1 MSTKRVPISVL
12 DLVPVSR
19 GMTAGEAIAA
29 AVDTARAAEAAGFS
43 RYWIAEHHNTASVA
57 SAATTLLMGRL
68 LDATETIRVGSGGI
82 MLPNHAPLKVAEE
95 IGTLEAMHPGRIDLG
110 LGRAP
115 GTDPMTA
122 RELRRGASDVADF
135 AADIR
140 DLQRYLGPVRPEA
153 RIIAHPGQGSN
164 TPMYVLG
171 SSTGG
176 ATVAAAMG
184 LPFVMATHFAPLQLE
199 EALEVYRGGFDGS
212 APTARIDRPW
222 VMVAANAMVRDTAE
236 DARFQFSVSQRMF
249 LELGRGGGR
258 GPLQEPVEHPE
269 AGATPM
275 EWARV
280 EAALRYGYHGTADQ
294 VVAGLEEFVEAA
306 DADEL
311 ITVTYAFDPVVRRE
325 AIAALGEAWNS

>member
-1 MSTKRVPISVL
+1 MSTKRVPLNVL
-12 DLVPVSR
+12 DLVPVSE
-19 GMTAGEAIAA
+19 GMTPGEAIAA
-29 AVDTARAAEAAGFS
+29 SAETAQAAEAAGYS

-57 SAATTLLMGRL
+57 SSATTLLMGRIL
-68 LDATETIRVGSGGI
+68 QETSDIRVGSGGI

-95 IGTLEAMHPGRIDLG
+95 IGTLEAMYPGRVDLG

-184 LPFVMATHFAPLQLE
+184 LPFVMATHFAPFQLE
-199 EALEVYRGGFDGS
+199 EALEVYRGGFDAD
-212 APTARIDRPW
+212 APTAQIDRPW
-222 VMVAANAMVRDTAE
+222 VMVAANAMVRDTEE

-249 LELGRGGGR
+249 LELGRRGGR
-258 GPLQEPVEHPE
+258 GPLKPPTETPQ
-269 AGATPM
+269 AGASQM
-275 EWARV
+275 EWMRV
-280 EAALRYGYHGTADQ
+280 EATLRHAYHGTAEQ
-294 VVAGLEEFVEAA
+294 VVDELAGFAEATG
-306 DADEL
+306 ADEV
-311 ITVTYAFDPVVRRE
+311 ITVTYAFDPEVRRE
-325 AIAALGEAWNS
+325 SIAALGEAWNA